1 MPQKRK
7 SNHEERQQHG
17 KWPCHKL
24 QAPIILSMAFAVF
37 AIQSTSAQTNLA
49 NKPTIPVTFSSKKV
63 TNEVK
68 PSEYSS
74 DAFLEFLLDKPRLE
88 IEGNVISKFD
98 RSLAVRITKQ
108 LGLKATSQ
116 VPCLSCAFGE
126 ACTNRTAIITGYPE
140 FTAKKIGDR
149 ISIPVYLLEH
159 KDSDKLC
166 LLKCFYMAKPIS
178 PPPGILAQLQ
188 QEAFHGDVLCKSA
201 GVLLIGKPIITCSA
215 VSHLPGPCRLTGWC
229 FCLES
234 AEPEYETLQ
243 IGNNVVARGYIT
255 GTKVSGSNTWI
266 NVIYH
271 NFSSGLGSA
280 LIDHNPEYTE
290 QKIKRYLEGNGPWP

>member
-1 MPQKRK
+1 VRQKSK
-7 SNHEERQQHG
+7 SNHEEHQQHS
-17 KWPCHKL
+17 KWPRNKL
-24 QAPIILSMAFAVF
+24 QAPIILSMAFVLF

-63 TNEVK
+63 MNELK
-68 PSEYSS
+68 PSDYSS

-88 IEGNVISKFD
+88 IEGNIISKFD

-116 VPCLSCAFGE
+116 VPGLSCAFGE
-126 ACTNRTAIITGYPE
+126 TYTNRTAIITGYPE

-159 KDSDKLC
+159 KDSDKFC
-166 LLKCFYMAKPIS
+166 LLKCFYMAKPMS
-178 PPPGILAQLQ
+178 PPPAILAQLQ
-188 QEAFHGDVLCKSA
+188 AEAFHGDVLSKSA
-201 GVLLIGKPIITCSA
+201 GVLLVGKPIIVCSIK
-215 VSHLPGPCRLTGWC
+215 VYNTPGPCWQTGWD
-229 FCLES
+229 FCLETGD
-234 AEPEYETLQ
+234 PEYETLQ
-243 IGNNVVARGYIT
+243 VGDNVVARGYIT

-271 NFSSGLGSA
+271 NFSNGLKSA
-280 LIDHNPEYTE
+280 LINHNPEYTE
-290 QKIKRYLEGNGPWP
+290 QKIQQRIHGE